1 MNAEVTVGG
10 FENALEVV
18 EAEAGMGGE
27 SAYDAEAKALVYQT
41 VEFGEFER
49 GRAGA
54 PELRLSGACGS
65 GGDRA

>member
-1 MNAEVTVGG
+1 VHAAVTVGG

-41 VEFGEFER
+41 GGVRERER
-49 GRAGA
+49 GCAGA
-54 PELRLSGACGS
+54 PELRLSGA
-65 GGDRA
+65 